1 MPSHLQDQTPSVQS
15 PQDPYDD
22 SDGLLFSCR
31 CESARPIATLLS
43 CLRNVSIS
51 SNASGAPSLASI
63 QNVTQS
69 LLPGTDRRMTQGGGS
84 GSRGGGGG
92 GGKMQYASVFVSDK
106 GLTFQVHGVGKQ
118 SRATVDL
125 SAGLFSEFY
134 VSEQT
139 VVVEDDEDERTP
151 NATGED
157 QERLEVVKGGE
168 FGINL
173 TTVLGCLLVLGPAS
187 LDRTT
192 LCLSYDTSAAIF
204 KIELLEEAGLV
215 SGGGVII
222 SNCAIPGMSVEDDFD
237 DEELGQES
245 GLDYA
250 FRSEPIVARARIQ
263 GDFLKAAI
271 AELTDV
277 AGAVSVT
284 VGISKVGLELATFG
298 HSTECHVVVP
308 YLGNHPEVF
317 ISLEGV
323 GNDDI
328 IHARSYPMPSVLS
341 GMRGLEIA
349 NETCISVNANG
360 MIAIQHQV
368 LDKVGNGD
376 PNYIDFI
383 MGCLQEDDE
392 LEEMEDAS
400 ARIVR
405 SQTQMSNSQS
415 AGTRFSPSYSDDGG
429 QEVQELLESPS
440 RTTAAKSSKRSK
452 HSKDVEIGT
461 ASRQD
466 NDSSRMQ
473 KGNDV
478 DDGLVDSQETLSQE
492 SNGPSLFGAVA
503 RISSKNQKSVPKN
516 TRRNLSSTRGTS
528 KQGDSNV
535 IAENDQS
542 EGSQGTES
550 EFEDSIDVT
559 ATLNMSRRRSSGGGV
574 AEDPVYSPKL
584 MYGDMHL
591 EASDDET

>member
-1 MPSHLQDQTPSVQS
+1 
-15 PQDPYDD
+15 
-22 SDGLLFSCR
+22 
-31 CESARPIATLLS
+31 
-43 CLRNVSIS
+43 
-51 SNASGAPSLASI
+51 
-63 QNVTQS
+63 
-69 LLPGTDRRMTQGGGS
+69 MTQGEGS
-84 GSRGGGGG
+84 GSRGGGGA
-92 GGKMQYASVFVSDK
+92 GKMQYASVFVSEK
-106 GLTFQVHGVGKQ
+106 GLTFQVHGVGRN

-134 VSEQT
+134 VAEQT
-139 VVVEDDEDERTP
+139 VVVEDNEDERTP
-151 NATGED
+151 SATGED
-157 QERLEVVKGGE
+157 QERFEVVKGGE

-192 LCLSYDTSAAIF
+192 LCLSYDTAAAIF
-204 KIELLEEAGLV
+204 KIELLEEAGFV

-263 GDFLKAAI
+263 SEFLKAAI

-376 PNYIDFI
+376 PNYVDFI

-392 LEEMEDAS
+392 LDETDDAS
-400 ARIVR
+400 SRIIR

-415 AGTRFSPSYSDDGG
+415 VAGTRFSPSYSDDGG
-429 QEVQELLESPS
+429 QEDQEILESPS
-440 RTTAAKSSKRSK
+440 RALVARSSKRSQ
-452 HSKDVEIGT
+452 HAKDAELGT
-461 ASRQD
+461 ASRQG
-466 NDSSRMQ
+466 NGSSRMHNE
-473 KGNDV
+473 NDG
-478 DDGLVDSQETLSQE
+478 DDELVDSQQTLSQE
-492 SNGPSLFGAVA
+492 SNGPSLFGTVA
-503 RISSKNQKSVPKN
+503 SISSKNQKSVPKN
-516 TRRNLSSTRGTS
+516 TRRKLSKTRGTS
-528 KQGDSNV
+528 KQDANV
-535 IAENDQS
+535 IASENDQS

-574 AEDPVYSPKL
+574 AEDPVYSPQL
-584 MYGDMHL
+584 MYGDTHL
-591 EASDDET
+591 EASDDER